1 MSKSLLFAAALLLF
15 SCHPALAAPPP
26 AGKIT
31 EVSGSVVLSHPG
43 ENVQSIKLNDVVNS
57 GDVIRTA
64 DDGRVK
70 ISFIDGTEMVVAK
83 KGFLAIDKYVF
94 DPAKADEGK
103 AKYRVIGA
111 AFDFLGGKMD
121 KGADSDVTIGLN
133 FGSIGVRGTHI
144 IRTMKNNECWIYLEK
159 GKIDVFNKGG
169 KVSLNP
175 GEGTIMRAKTTA
187 PDVPHIWTAKEISW
201 IKGTVAKKG
210 G

>member
-1 MSKSLLFAAALLLF
+1 MLKSFLIAAALVLLVVQ
-15 SCHPALAAPPP
+15 PALAATPV
-26 AGKIT
+26 GKIA
-31 EVSGSVVLSHPG
+31 EISGSAVLAHKG
-43 ENVQSIKLNDVVNS
+43 DNVQSIKAGDAVNA
-57 GDVIRTA
+57 GDIIRTG

-70 ISFIDGTEMVVAK
+70 IAFVDGTEMTVAK
-83 KGFLAIDKYVF
+83 KGYLAIDKYVF
-94 DPAKADEGK
+94 EPAKVEGS

-133 FGSIGVRGTHI
+133 YGSIGVRGTHI
-144 IRTMKNNECWIYLEK
+144 IRAMKNNECWIYLEK

-175 GEGTIMRAKTTA
+175 GEGTIMRAKTAA
-187 PDVPHIWTAKEISW
+187 PETPHIWTPKEIAW

-210 G
+210 